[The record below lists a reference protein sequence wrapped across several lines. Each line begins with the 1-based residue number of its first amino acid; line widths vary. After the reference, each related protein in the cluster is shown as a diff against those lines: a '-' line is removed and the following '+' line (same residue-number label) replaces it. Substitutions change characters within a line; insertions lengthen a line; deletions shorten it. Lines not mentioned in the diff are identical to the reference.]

1 TGMAPAMA
9 SAIRVYPNPTR
20 GIVTLV
26 LPAGLGVPVQLSV
39 YDARGKQLLSRSLAA
54 GTEKTDV
61 DLSGYAAGLYLIKL
75 ETRHGITVR
84 RVFRSS
90 SLSSW

>member
-1 TGMAPAMA
+1 MPPAVA

-26 LPAGLGVPVQLSV
+26 LPAGLGAPVQLSV
-39 YDARGKQLLSRSLAA
+39 YDALGKRLLARNLSA

-61 DLSGYAAGLYLIKL
+61 DLSGCAAGLYLIKL
-75 ETRHGITVR
+75 ETRDGITVR
-84 RVFRSS
+84 RVLRMD
-90 SLSSW
+90 